1 VTRITLKNNPGF
13 TSELLRIGAPIAL
26 QQFVLAALNAVDIL
40 MVGQLGETAVAAVSL
55 ANQFFFLLNV
65 LLFGI
70 ASGATV
76 FGAQFWGAR
85 DLANL
90 RRVLGMALLLAT
102 GAASVAALLAVLA
115 PTAVLG
121 VYTNDPEVILIGSR
135 YLRIIGLGFVPF
147 AITYVY
153 AYMLRSTGSVRLP
166 MVISIT
172 TLSLKTGLSYLLI
185 FGVGGFAARGVEG
198 AAIATALA
206 RFVECAA
213 LLALIYAGRG
223 PIAAGLREMASFVR
237 ERWLVARFVHVAW
250 PVIFGEFAWALAS
263 NTYQLIYARVGTD
276 AVAAVSIAGT
286 IENMAFVPFMGL
298 SAAAA
303 VLIGNSIGAGDEGHA
318 EAYAGKSFRLI
329 LAGAIG
335 VGAIIFLASG
345 SVLGLYRVSPQTAL
359 DAQNVLRVMSF
370 GIVVRACNMLMIT
383 SVMRAGGDT
392 RYAFVIDVGA
402 AWLIGIPLATIAGLV
417 LHLPIHLVYL
427 AALMEEFVKF
437 FLALWRIRSG
447 RWVHNV
453 VQRTGPAEAVAGP
466 AG

>member
-1 VTRITLKNNPGF
+1 VTRIALRDNPGF

-85 DLANL
+85 DLENL
-90 RRVLGMALLLAT
+90 RRVLGIALLLAV
-102 GAASVAALLAVLA
+102 GAASAAASLAVFMPA
-115 PTAVLG
+115 AVLG
-121 VYTNDPEVILIGSR
+121 VYTNDPEVIRIGSQ
-135 YLRIIGLGFVPF
+135 YLRIVGLGFIPF
-147 AITYVY
+147 AITYIY
-153 AYMLRSTGSVRLP
+153 AYMMRSTGSVRLP
-166 MVISIT
+166 MVVSIT
-172 TLSLKTGLSYLLI
+172 TLTLKTGLSYLLI
-185 FGVGGFAARGVEG
+185 FGVGDLPARGVQG

-213 LLALIYAGRG
+213 LLTLIYAGRG
-223 PIAAGLREMASFVR
+223 PMAAGLRAMAGFVR
-237 ERWLVARFVHVAW
+237 ERWLVGRFAHVAW
-250 PVIFGEFAWALAS
+250 PVIVGEFIWALAA

-276 AVAAVSIAGT
+276 AVAAVSIAAT
-286 IENMAFVPFMGL
+286 IENIAFVPFMGL

-318 EAYAGKSFRLI
+318 EVYARKSFRMI
-329 LAGAIG
+329 LAGAIS
-335 VGAIIFLASG
+335 VGAVIMLASG
-345 SVLGLYRVSPQTAL
+345 SVLGLYKVSPATAL
-359 DAQNVLRVMSF
+359 DAQSVLRVMAF

-383 SVMRAGGDT
+383 AVMRAGGDT
-392 RYAFVIDVGA
+392 RYAFAIDVGA
-402 AWLIGIPLATIAGLV
+402 AWLVGIPMAMLAAFV
-417 LHLPIHLVYL
+417 LHLPIYLVYL
-427 AALMEEFVKF
+427 GALMEEVVKF
-437 FLALWRIRSG
+437 FLALWRMRSG

-453 VQRTGPAEAVAGP
+453 VQRAGPAEAMAEP
-466 AG
+466 LS